1 MTIASRVGLLICQD
15 LLFISKVTGIAG
27 SLGYQIETANLQ
39 QGFIKAAVG
48 GYACILFDLSLQP
61 FAVADLI
68 RNVRGNPPPPVIA
81 FGAHVETARL
91 AEARDA
97 GCREVLPR
105 SQFNMQLPEIL
116 TRYLGPP
123 EDAPQA

>member
-27 SLGYQIETANLQ
+27 SLGYQIETANLK

-48 GYACILFDLSLQP
+48 GYACIIFDLSLQP
-61 FAVADLI
+61 FAVADLT
-68 RNVRGNPPPPVIA
+68 RTLRDTPPTPVIA
-81 FGAHVETARL
+81 FGAHVDTKRL
-91 AEARDA
+91 AEARAA

-105 SQFNMQLPEIL
+105 SQFNMQMPEIL

-123 EDAPQA
+123 EEAPQT

>member
-15 LLFISKVTGIAG
+15 LMFISKVTGIAS
-27 SLGYQIETANLQ
+27 SLGYQIETAGAQ
-39 QGFIKAAVG
+39 QGLIKAAVG
-48 GYACILFDLSLQP
+48 GYACIILDLSLQP
-61 FAVADLI
+61 FAVADLT
-68 RNVRGNPPPPVIA
+68 RNLRDNPPPPVIA

-91 AEARDA
+91 AEAREA

-123 EDAPQA
+123 TGAPDM